1 MSIALYILVY
11 SLNGLSIDSAI
22 VSGGCAENVINQL
35 LLSIPLI
42 KSKRLK
48 KKEKEAITLTNELKD
63 ILVGG
68 LLGDL
73 HGRLR
78 NGKASFVFK
87 QGIIHK
93 DYLNHLYELFSLYC
107 PSAPKI
113 VEGSPHI
120 ITGKIYSSIGFQ
132 TYTLPCFTELYNSF
146 YTDSQKRIPMNI
158 RDLLTP
164 LALAYWIA
172 DDGSWNKVS
181 KYVTLCT
188 DSYSLA
194 EVENLIEVINTKF
207 NLKCYK
213 LKSSHNY
220 RIIIP
225 AYSILTLHKLLATHI
240 PPMMKYK
247 IGL

>member
-1 MSIALYILVY
+1 MLPV
-11 SLNGLSIDSAI
+11 
-22 VSGGCAENVINQL
+22 
-35 LLSIPLI
+35 I

-68 LLGDL
+68 LLGDI
-73 HGRLR
+73 HGRFR
-78 NGKASFVFK
+78 NGKASFIFK
-87 QGIIHK
+87 QGISHQ
-93 DYLNHLYELFSLYC
+93 DYINHLFELFSIYC
-107 PSAPKI
+107 PSAPK
-113 VEGSPHI
+113 SAKALPHPR
-120 ITGKIYSSIGFQ
+120 TGKIYSSIGFQ
-132 TYTLPCFTELYNSF
+132 TYTLPCFTELYNYF
-146 YTDSQKRIPMNI
+146 YIASRKVIPVNI

-164 LALAYWIA
+164 RGLAYWIA

-194 EVENLIEVINTKF
+194 EVEILIEVINTKF

-213 LKSSHNY
+213 VKSNNNY

-225 AYSILTLHKLLATHI
+225 AYSIPKLHELLAI
-240 PPMMKYK
+240 YMPPMMKYR